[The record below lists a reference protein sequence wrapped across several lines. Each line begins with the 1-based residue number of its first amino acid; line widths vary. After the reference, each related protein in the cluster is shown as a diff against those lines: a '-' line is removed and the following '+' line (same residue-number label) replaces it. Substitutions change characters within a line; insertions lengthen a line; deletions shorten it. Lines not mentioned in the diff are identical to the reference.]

1 MFRVAALYRGKGG
14 FNGGEEVQ
22 WGFSGVGTQQ
32 ACVRRK
38 ECGGGRGA
46 SRCRPGGGGRKVR
59 GRGEELLAASLQGGE
74 ERFARFRGA
83 ERRSAYQAQLKEQL
97 SSTSTLSLGSG
108 H

>member
-1 MFRVAALYRGKGG
+1 MG
-14 FNGGEEVQ
+14 FQ
-22 WGFSGVGTQQ
+22 WGGHTAGL
-32 ACVRRK
+32 REEE

>member
-1 MFRVAALYRGKGG
+1 M
-14 FNGGEEVQ
+14 
-22 WGFSGVGTQQ
+22 
-32 ACVRRK
+32 
-38 ECGGGRGA
+38 
-46 SRCRPGGGGRKVR
+46 R